1 MTNVFCIVCIAK
13 ERKVL
18 ELDVKKGVT
27 ELTAQKKVLEDKELA
42 LAPIDLSFDRV
53 KFGCY
58 HAQFLEKLFKKPIG
72 KLKMN
77 KNELFDETDVFRKGY
92 SASFFASIQ
101 FSEIN
106 ASSSSSDL
114 DEFNPFTV
122 SNSHDQVSS
131 IGTEISRI
139 LVTCLGCCNFSLIE
153 RKIGYDHWL
162 IKPLDLD

>member
-27 ELTAQKKVLEDKELA
+27 ELKAQKKVLEDKELA

-77 KNELFDETDVFRKGY
+77 KMSYLMRRM
-92 SASFFASIQ
+92 SFGKDIQ
-101 FSEIN
+101 PRS
-106 ASSSSSDL
+106 L
-114 DEFNPFTV
+114 HRFNSP
-122 SNSHDQVSS
+122 
-131 IGTEISRI
+131 
-139 LVTCLGCCNFSLIE
+139 
-153 RKIGYDHWL
+153 K
-162 IKPLDLD
+162 